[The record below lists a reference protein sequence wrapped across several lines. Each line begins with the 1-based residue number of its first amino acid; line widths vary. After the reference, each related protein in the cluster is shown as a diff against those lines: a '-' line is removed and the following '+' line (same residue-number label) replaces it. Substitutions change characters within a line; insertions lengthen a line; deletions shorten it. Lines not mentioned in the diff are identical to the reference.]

1 MDSLTFRNGQLI
13 KRISVLQQELQANCR
28 GKKGKH
34 KSNDHPAPSNFSV
47 IDEELHKKIVEN
59 AQLVSVVIK

>member
-34 KSNDHPAPSNFSV
+34 KSNDQPAPSNFSV